1 MHIEG
6 INWLDIGGE
15 EAVLKVV
22 GDEDCLICFACPCPY
37 NVGDVLVEPLECLD
51 TDNIIICETK
61 DNNIEKIHNF
71 LPLNFHRSFTY
82 HFIFSIHTSIFNY
95 LCLKLTNSYYFR
107 TMFMPELKLRIYV

>member
-61 DNNIEKIHNF
+61 DNNIEKMEGEFKYKI
-71 LPLNFHRSFTY
+71 RGK
-82 HFIFSIHTSIFNY
+82 
-95 LCLKLTNSYYFR
+95 LKNMQKGIVEVKGF
-107 TMFMPELKLRIYV
+107 KLHIDEDKKIGRAHV